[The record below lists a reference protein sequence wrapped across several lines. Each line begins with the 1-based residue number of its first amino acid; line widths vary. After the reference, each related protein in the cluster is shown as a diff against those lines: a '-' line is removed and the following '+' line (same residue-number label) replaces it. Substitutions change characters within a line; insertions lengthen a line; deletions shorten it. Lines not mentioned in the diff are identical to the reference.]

1 MMSFRSFRRFVVE
14 VEIELGPQGERDR
27 RSGAV
32 TLFVQRGGFS
42 HPRGDRWHSCGRG
55 GTIRGCPR

>member
-27 RSGAV
+27 QSGAV

-42 HPRGDRWHSCGRG
+42 HPKG
-55 GTIRGCPR
+55 